1 MSIERFSFN
10 KVTRLLPIAIMGA
23 FFSSIVIA
31 ASPKSELDIIKPM
44 VFQRDVSNVQS
55 TEWLVKQLTYAQLL
69 HRPDITET
77 TLKRLFAVDPN
88 NAEGLSFQA
97 QYLAKLGQVDQAM
110 GILKQLETT
119 QPNSKTT
126 KQLKGAL
133 SVYGENKAAY
143 QKIIL
148 LSRSG
153 RNKEAL
159 QAFKKLFPNGMPTPE
174 LQLTYLNIES
184 GVKGH
189 ERRVLIGLKKLNA
202 EHPGVPDF
210 QLAYAEHISKGD
222 PSNPTAMRLLQR
234 LSLEPSVSGSAAS
247 LWLSRLNETYITKN
261 VVQQYAVL
269 SSYYPSNMT
278 YRKALLD
285 ANKRFEKEQELRKDP
300 KYLAKLN
307 GLKEFESGHIL
318 TAQQQLLIALKARP
332 NDPEILGG
340 LGLVYLRLGQQE
352 VALSYFKKA
361 KKYDRDLRNVDKWN
375 GYINSSSYWS
385 YLDRGEKMMK
395 RGDFDGANR
404 KYHQAIKHEPDDP
417 YAYNYLAELA
427 LVQKDETQAL
437 RYYNIAL
444 SKNRVDE
451 TALRGWF
458 NLQISSYGEEKAV
471 EKGHQL
477 SSGAQRVLAERFHEI
492 EISLLMSTLTIAMN
506 NGDIDQANVIL
517 EQLVSDPPASPWQR
531 SEVADSLRLTGQT
544 ERADKQMLTWSKE
557 ATAEMSFAY
566 ALYLARY
573 GKTSDAIAQLTAIS
587 ESNRSDAMV
596 SNLNRLEQNQTF
608 GALYIL
614 AKRDPVAAE
623 KEIDRLKTKYASN
636 PDAMLSLIDVQFQL
650 GFIDH
655 ARAELQH
662 IMPTEEWNMETQL
675 RYGGLLFELEENEQF
690 KEWKSHLEEKHANMG
705 LSIDQKIR
713 RDVLFAEYAFR
724 SEEYEEAEAYYSSAS
739 QLNTQY
745 QYGALLGLL
754 RTQQALAKDKQA
766 QQLALYLFTEKQEL
780 SSRQSMALAVIL
792 TEYGYESESIILVN
806 DLKEKQDSDAIDYR
820 DGMAIAMKEKNWT
833 LAKHMAH
840 YALIEDAINPQND
853 STTAEFTD
861 DDALGIEPEPNE
873 APKEESLRE
882 LYHNADDN
890 WLTRNVKSDLDR
902 VYGRDQGYVS
912 FGVDYSARDGQNKS
926 VQVPI
931 EAIIPM
937 PEYDGHLQLRADVV
951 HLDSGDIDY
960 YDSTATMD
968 DKATGTA
975 FGIGWLADS
984 WSADIGTTP
993 IGFDQQNIVGGL
1005 NLSGDLGDVGW
1016 KATLSRRAE
1025 TSSTL
1030 SYAGMTVPN
1039 GVNDPQG
1046 KEWGG
1051 VMKTGINLGGS
1062 YDLGGSVGYWASAQ
1076 LHKMTGDGVED
1087 NTRLGLLG
1095 GTYWKIINEENRR
1108 LSLGLNLM
1116 YLNYDKNLSEYTYGN
1131 GGYYS
1136 PQQYFSVSIPVNYY
1150 ERLNDGFSYLVSGSV
1165 SNSWTKEDGPYI
1177 NGSPN
1182 GSSST
1187 GGGFGFSLEVAA
1199 EQRISKRWY
1208 LGAAVDIQRSDFY
1221 EPNHL
1226 LFYAKYTFTDR
1237 WQPIAMPI
1245 DPLALYGD
1253 FD

>member
-1 MSIERFSFN
+1 MSIERFAVN
-10 KVTRLLPIAIMGA
+10 QITRLLPIAVIGA
-23 FFSSIVIA
+23 FFSSSIMA
-31 ASPKSELDIIKPM
+31 ANPKSELTMVKPI
-44 VFQRDVSNVQS
+44 VFQSDVSNVDS
-55 TEWLVKQLTYAQLL
+55 TKQLVEQLKYAQLL

-97 QYLAKLGQVDQAM
+97 QHLAKLGQVDQAM
-110 GILKQLETT
+110 GILKKLEVTR
-119 QPNSKTT
+119 PNSETT
-126 KQLKGAL
+126 KQLRDTL
-133 SVYGENKAAY
+133 SIYGVNKAAY

-159 QAFKKLFPNGMPTPE
+159 QALNKLFPNGMPTPE

-189 ERRVLIGLKKLNA
+189 ERKVLIGLKKLNA

-210 QLAYAEHISKGD
+210 QLAYADHISKDD
-222 PSNPTAMRLLQR
+222 PSNPVAMGLLQR

-247 LWLSRLNETYITKN
+247 LWISRLNDSYITKE

-269 SSYYPSNMT
+269 SSYFPSNVT

-285 ANKRFEKEQELRKDP
+285 ANKRFEQETELRKDP
-300 KYLAKLN
+300 KYLAKLT
-307 GLKEFESGHIL
+307 GLKKLESGHIL
-318 TAQQQLLIALKARP
+318 SARQQLLIALKARP

-340 LGLVYLRLGQQE
+340 LGLAYLRLGQQE

-361 KKYDRDLRNVDKWN
+361 KKYDKDLRNVDKWN
-375 GYINSSSYWS
+375 GLINSSSYWA
-385 YLDRGEKMMK
+385 YLERGEKMMQ

-404 KYHQAIKHEPDDP
+404 KYHQAIKYEPNDP

-427 LVQKDETQAL
+427 LVQEDEDQAL
-437 RYYNIAL
+437 HYYNTAL
-444 SKNRVDE
+444 SKNRFDE

-458 NLQISSYGEEKAV
+458 NLQLSFYGGEKALD
-471 EKGHQL
+471 EGHKL
-477 SSGAQRVLAERFHEI
+477 SSRQQRILAERFHEV
-492 EISLLMSTLTIAMN
+492 EISLLMTKLTAAMN
-506 NGDIDQANVIL
+506 EGDIEQAKIIL
-517 EQLVSDPPASPWQR
+517 DQLVLDPPVSPWSR
-531 SEVADSLRLTGQT
+531 SEVADSLRLTGQIS
-544 ERADKQMLTWSKE
+544 RADEQMLAWSKE
-557 ATAEMSFAY
+557 ETAEMSFAY

-573 GKTSDAIAQLTAIS
+573 GKTSEAIAQLTAIS
-587 ESNRSDAMV
+587 EDNRSDAMV

-614 AKRDPVAAE
+614 AKDDPDAAE
-623 KEIDRLKTKYASN
+623 KEIRRLKVKYASN
-636 PDAMLSLIDVQFQL
+636 PDAMLSLIDAQFQL
-650 GFIDH
+650 GFTDS
-655 ARAELQH
+655 ARDELLR
-662 IMPTEEWNMETQL
+662 ITPVDEWSMETQL
-675 RYGGLLFELEENEQF
+675 HYGGLLFEFEENKKFEEWQSDLEEN
-690 KEWKSHLEEKHANMG
+690 HANAL

-713 RDVLFAEYAFR
+713 RDLLFAEYAFR
-724 SEEYEEAEAYYSSAS
+724 SEEYKNAQMYYSSAS

-745 QYGALLGLL
+745 QHSALLGLL
-754 RTQQALAKDKQA
+754 KTQQALGEDDDA
-766 QQLALYLFTEKQEL
+766 QQLALYLYSEKQAL
-780 SSRQSMALAVIL
+780 SSRQSMELALIL
-792 TEYGYESESIILVN
+792 MEYGYQSESIALVEM
-806 DLKEKQDSDAIDYR
+806 LKQKQDSDAIDYR
-820 DGMAIAMKEKNWT
+820 DGMAVAMEGKEWS
-833 LAKHMAH
+833 LAKSMAH
-840 YALIEDAINPQND
+840 HALIEDAINSQND

-861 DDALGIEPEPNE
+861 DGALSLELKPNEEPE
-873 APKEESLRE
+873 EENLRE
-882 LYHNADDN
+882 LYNNADDN

-902 VYGRDQGYVS
+902 IYGRDQGYIS
-912 FGVDYSARDGQNKS
+912 FGVDYSARDGANKS

-951 HLDSGDIDY
+951 HLNSGDIDY
-960 YDSTATMD
+960 YPSNETMSE
-968 DKATGTA
+968 KNTGTA
-975 FGIGWLADS
+975 FGIGWIADS

-993 IGFDQQNIVGGL
+993 VGFDQQNIVGGL

-1039 GVNDPQG
+1039 GVKEHQDE
-1046 KEWGG
+1046 EWGG
-1051 VMKTGINLGGS
+1051 VMKTGVNLGGS

-1076 LHKMTGDGVED
+1076 FHTMTGTGVED

-1095 GTYWKIINEENRR
+1095 GTYWKIINENDRR

-1116 YLNYDKNLSEYTYGN
+1116 YLNYDKNLSEYAYGN

-1136 PQQYFSVSIPVNYY
+1136 PQKYTSVSIPVNYY
-1150 ERLNDGFSYLVSGSV
+1150 ERLNDGFSYLISGSV
-1165 SNSWTKEDGPYI
+1165 SNSWTEEDGPYI
-1177 NGSPN
+1177 DGSPN

-1187 GGGFGFSLEVAA
+1187 GGGFGFSLEAAA

-1237 WQPIAMPI
+1237 WQPIAMPV
-1245 DPLALYGD
+1245 DPLTLYGD